1 MTALEL
7 KVPPVLVAVITAALM
22 WVTHVLTPETP
33 IPVIFRKIA
42 MYTFAA
48 TGAVTGFAGIVSF
61 RKAGTT
67 VNPLHPDQCTSLVN
81 SGIYRLT
88 RNPMYL
94 ALLLALLGWGL
105 LLSDLYSLA
114 WTAVFVLFMNRFQIQ
129 PEERALEK
137 RFGAEFTRYQ
147 EQVRRWI

>member
-7 KVPPVLVAVITAALM
+7 KIPPVMVAAITAVLM
-22 WVTHVLTPETP
+22 WVTYILTPETP
-33 IPVIFRKIA
+33 IPAIFRKIT
-42 MYTFAA
+42 MYSFTAA
-48 TGAVTGFAGIVSF
+48 GAVIGFAGVVSF
-61 RKAGTT
+61 RKAETT
-67 VNPLHPDQCTSLVN
+67 VNPLKPDECTSLVS
-81 SGIYRLT
+81 SGIYRFT

-105 LLSDLYSLA
+105 ILSDLYSLA
-114 WTAVFVLFMNRFQIQ
+114 WSAVFVLYINRFQIQ

-147 EQVRRWI
+147 SRVRRWI